1 MTHIYHNPTSTSQP
15 ISGKF
20 YRRPLTKSWLQGWK
34 VIHLSESNHIPV
46 GATESIQRGGN
57 FPPGLQHAFV
67 HAHSQKWAILSQQVG
82 GFSHKKT
89 LKFESKPK
97 NRLESWF
104 IRFTTK
110 IFFLIFSA
118 RFSTTEKWIPSQI
131 DLHHC
136 RKSLPPLGYPAMGW
150 KAKDHAGSSA
160 LSTWNSMHW
169 QRENTTCRDDVCVKL
184 TIWW

>member
-57 FPPGLQHAFV
+57 FPPDLQHAFV

-110 IFFLIFSA
+110 HFFLKFSV
-118 RFSTTEKWIPSQI
+118 RGFPQLKNGF
-131 DLHHC
+131 LH
-136 RKSLPPLGYPAMGW
+136 
-150 KAKDHAGSSA
+150 
-160 LSTWNSMHW
+160 
-169 QRENTTCRDDVCVKL
+169 KL
-184 TIWW
+184 TFTTVENHCPPWVTLQWVERLKTMQEALLWAPETACIGKEKTQHVVMIQYVV